1 MPRFMEPPGHNVM
14 VKSLSSGQ
22 TMVRTSSG
30 WLYAAEQVSA
40 PAGHEIV
47 SQVGNPDAPA
57 IEGVSSMPPAANG
70 LPLMLEMS

>member
-1 MPRFMEPPGHNVM
+1 MEPPGQRVM

-30 WLYAAEQVSA
+30 KLYASVQVST
-40 PAGHEIV
+40 PAGHETV
-47 SQVGNPDAPA
+47 WHDGKPEAPC
-57 IEGVSSMPPAANG
+57 IEGVSSMPPDMNG